1 MQRILFGIAF
11 FNLPSVV
18 RVDQLV
24 GFRQKCLR
32 HHVSHEWTVITA
44 LDIFK
49 EEAWHSLIFFCYL
62 VSLAVSDLT
71 PNLGLFWYFFIEMF
85 DQFRPFFL
93 IVFQIHVFIFA
104 VPISIKLR

>member
-1 MQRILFGIAF
+1 MED
-11 FNLPSVV
+11 
-18 RVDQLV
+18 VDY
-24 GFRQKCLR
+24 G
-32 HHVSHEWTVITA
+32 
-44 LDIFK
+44 LDIVEK
-49 EEAWHSLIFFCYL
+49 KAWYSSIFFCYPI
-62 VSLAVSDLT
+62 SLAVSDLT